1 MHGNVCA
8 NRDSEERIID
18 IKNGAEKNFRI
29 IFYIIIGNVEKSK
42 KKTKKFVDDQYSV
55 CYISLAMEVGL
66 FFMPFFRRDK
76 TRKLKRR
83 WKLCVQRLH

>member
-8 NRDSEERIID
+8 NRDSEESIID

-42 KKTKKFVDDQYSV
+42 KVIRNKCRSTDDMGNTVGRNIKMVD
-55 CYISLAMEVGL
+55 
-66 FFMPFFRRDK
+66 
-76 TRKLKRR
+76 
-83 WKLCVQRLH
+83 